1 MFIHGSD
8 QDHCMLHLLNSD
20 KTGFDV
26 EKEINLYQFNI
37 VQLCAYRCSSCVL
50 DLIEVFTA

>member
-1 MFIHGSD
+1 MLGMLVESQLQDVLFIHGSD

-26 EKEINLYQFNI
+26 EKEIDLHQFNI
-37 VQLCAYRCSSCVL
+37 VQLGILLA
-50 DLIEVFTA
+50 